1 MQTQTQKGVIVAIL
15 KILIVDDHRIIRDGL
30 RSLFEKDAGMQ
41 IIGEAE
47 DGEAALSLVVEKRP
61 DVVLM
66 DINMPKLNGIEA
78 TRQIMGARPTT
89 KVVALSMR
97 CDKQV
102 IGDILRAGACA
113 FLPKDA
119 AFRELLVA
127 IRTVMQNHVYLSPE
141 VAELVVESYV
151 RKTPQ
156 EQAAAVETLTP
167 RERQVLQLVAE
178 GKSTKEIAA
187 QMDIGAKTVDT
198 HRQHIMCRL
207 NLHSVAEL
215 TKFAIREGLTALER

>member
-1 MQTQTQKGVIVAIL
+1 VAVL
-15 KILIVDDHRIIRDGL
+15 KILIADDHRIIRDGL
-30 RSLFEKDAGMQ
+30 RSLFEKNSDLRVIA
-41 IIGEAE
+41 EAE
-47 DGEAALSLVVEKRP
+47 DGETAIRLALEMRP
-61 DVVLM
+61 DIVLM
-66 DINMPKLNGIEA
+66 DLNMPKLNGIEA
-78 TRQIMGARPTT
+78 TRQIVEGCPST

-102 IGDILRAGACA
+102 IGETLRAGAVA

-127 IRTVMQNHVYLSPE
+127 LQTVMNNHVYLSPE
-141 VAELVVESYV
+141 IAELVVETYV

-156 EQAAAVETLTP
+156 EQADAIATLTP

-178 GKSTKEIAA
+178 GKTTKEIAA
-187 QMDIGAKTVDT
+187 LMDIGAKTVDT
-198 HRQHIMCRL
+198 HRQHIMSRL

-215 TKFAIREGLTALER
+215 TKFAIREGLTALDR